1 MPVELLQ
8 SPRDRINHFIKLY
21 NEAHRANN
29 VSEAIRWGNMA
40 VKEAQDE
47 LKRDISDS
55 WRATC
60 QSIIADITPFL
71 SDPDGMAVASAA
83 AGSAP
88 LGRNDAIKNTNWFD
102 APIPDLG
109 IDDIA
114 GLAKLKEAFL
124 VNIFAAIHPQYRDIY
139 RKFRGEE
146 NGLQVLLY
154 GPPGTGKTHAV
165 KCLAGAL
172 KCKIAVVQI
181 KDVMANLVGDGA
193 KIISEIFSQ
202 AREYERCILFFDELD
217 GIASSR
223 EGDDSRHTKEQL
235 TTLLTNMDGFTSKTK
250 PGQLRIVI
258 AATNRPWALDSAV
271 KRGGRFETQIYVP
284 LPDVQARKKLIEM
297 ALGVDPARK
306 DAAKPPLAG
315 DVTIDWLVEKTEGYA
330 GADIKAICR
339 AAVGYPMKRE
349 ILARSRSRLE
359 THCVQRGDFEAVI
372 SQYIN
377 SINDEMLMQFDAYSM
392 NMELGSEYHR
402 VKLAQLT
409 AAIYGN
415 YLFDRADAA
424 TRKAKGLERVT
435 LEAFEERLYW
445 DFYEN
450 EVAFLQL
457 LKPEYKQ
464 DAVFMHYLKALYHK
478 RRG

>member
-1 MPVELLQ
+1 
-8 SPRDRINHFIKLY
+8 
-21 NEAHRANN
+21 
-29 VSEAIRWGNMA
+29 
-40 VKEAQDE
+40 
-47 LKRDISDS
+47 
-55 WRATC
+55 
-60 QSIIADITPFL
+60 
-71 SDPDGMAVASAA
+71 
-83 AGSAP
+83 
-88 LGRNDAIKNTNWFD
+88 
-102 APIPDLG
+102 
-109 IDDIA
+109 
-114 GLAKLKEAFL
+114 
-124 VNIFAAIHPQYRDIY
+124 
-139 RKFRGEE
+139 
-146 NGLQVLLY
+146 
-154 GPPGTGKTHAV
+154 
-165 KCLAGAL
+165 
-172 KCKIAVVQI
+172 
-181 KDVMANLVGDGA
+181 
-193 KIISEIFSQ
+193 
-202 AREYERCILFFDELD
+202 
-217 GIASSR
+217 
-223 EGDDSRHTKEQL
+223 
-235 TTLLTNMDGFTSKTK
+235 
-250 PGQLRIVI
+250 
-258 AATNRPWALDSAV
+258 
-271 KRGGRFETQIYVP
+271 
-284 LPDVQARKKLIEM
+284 M